1 MSTTSSQT
9 TAQLCSA
16 TPTVS
21 VNDNRGLSVRTLQYN
36 RCTVGEA
43 ANEWVTQQH
52 FNALGQLISRLD
64 PRFHSAQQS
73 DPAVLPNFSYQNALS
88 GQVLQNH
95 SQDAGRHITLH
106 DVAGGPVWQENSR
119 GFLKRLAY
127 DALHRVSAIFEQ
139 DGASA
144 PERVSERFVYGQQ
157 AGPFDTFGRL
167 LRHYDTAGLNEVLH
181 YNYRGQPLQ
190 SVRQLLFDDA
200 AQSDWPADETQRV
213 TWLEAERYA
222 SSITYNALDEVLGTV
237 DALGNQQHRY
247 LDVAGQLARS
257 GLTLAADSEERPVLT
272 SITYSAGGQV
282 LREVAGN
289 GVVSTY
295 TYEPQTLRLS
305 RLTATRP
312 ALAGRSTL
320 LQDLNYSYDPVGNIL
335 SIDDAA
341 IATAYANNQ
350 QVEPVNAYQY
360 DALYQLCAA
369 SGREN
374 IGASRQGPIL
384 PVAGGLDANQYSN
397 YSRQYR
403 YDRGGNLTQMRHVGF
418 SSYTLDMQVSN
429 TSNRAVAQ
437 TGFLTATDV
446 EGQFDAAGNL
456 QQLVAGQPLAWDG
469 RNQLQRVTQI
479 QRSGA
484 DDDEE
489 HYQYDGAGARVR
501 KTMVSQTSGTTRR
514 AQVIYLPGLELRR
527 TQRTQGTTTAT
538 EEELHVLSLGST
550 GRQQVRLLHWVTGQ
564 PTDIPNNQLRG
575 SLGNQIGSSVLE
587 LDQNADVLTQE
598 EYYPFGGTAV
608 WSGKSTS
615 ETKYKFVRYSGK
627 ERDATG
633 LYYYGFRYYGP
644 WLGRWINPD
653 PGGTVDGLNLYRMVG
668 NNPNNYMDPNGQ
680 NRISEE
686 FVWFGHMKALEDAS
700 RKGNFAVS
708 FRSAGKATLGAIAKG
723 AAAKGHNILEK
734 TIKKSS
740 IEKAYGAD
748 KAPSLL
754 AKLKAAGIEG
764 YVGHWDN
771 MGLAGI
777 YLSGVNEHDMPILPI
792 DINNLEASL
801 APLKTHANWSTMPF
815 TGDYDMHDLITFRGA
830 GRPRTVLAD
839 SKEEK
844 DIIDMMN
851 RYVAAADPG
860 RPFDIKQR
868 NVIRHGPQVNFLSHM
883 LASEPEVVANFGGLL
898 GAVARPGE
906 FPVAMLD
913 RGQWTTLNN
922 IEQLDSYYTLVGARI
937 KESWKPGG
945 VRIFKGDD
953 IVNLGRKPYR
963 TCVAAS

>member
-1 MSTTSSQT
+1 MSTSSNLS
-9 TAQLCSA
+9 TAQLCSG
-16 TPTVS
+16 TPTVA
-21 VNDNRGLSVRTLQYN
+21 VIDNRGLSVRTLQYN
-36 RCTVGEA
+36 RSVVGEVTD
-43 ANEWVTQQH
+43 ERVTQQH
-52 FNALGQLISRLD
+52 FNVLGQLLSSTD
-64 PRFHSAQQS
+64 PRFYSAQQS
-73 DPAVLPNFSYQNALS
+73 DPAVLPNFRYQHSLS
-88 GQVLQNH
+88 GQVLLNQ
-95 SQDAGRHITLH
+95 SQDAGRYLTLL
-106 DVAGGPVWQENSR
+106 DVEGGPVWQENSH
-119 GFLKRLAY
+119 GFFKRFTY
-127 DALHRVSAIFEQ
+127 DALHRVSAVYEQ
-139 DGASA
+139 DGADA
-144 PERVSERFVYGQQ
+144 PERVSERYVYGQQ
-157 AGPFDTFGRL
+157 AGSFDTFGRL
-167 LRHYDTAGLNEVLH
+167 LRHYDTTGLNEVQH

-190 SVRQLLFDDA
+190 TVRQLLLDDA
-200 AQSDWPADETQRV
+200 AQSDWPADETQCAAR
-213 TWLEAERYA
+213 LEAERY
-222 SSITYNALDEVLGTV
+222 SSSVTYNALDEVLGTV
-237 DALGNQQHRY
+237 DALGNQQQRY
-247 LDVAGQLARS
+247 LDVAGQLASS
-257 GLTLAADSEERPVLT
+257 GLTLAADSEERPVLA
-272 SITYSAGGQV
+272 SITYSAAGQV

-312 ALAGRSTL
+312 ALVGRSTL
-320 LQDLNYSYDPVGNIL
+320 LQDLSYTYDPVGNIL

-341 IATAYANNQ
+341 IATSYANNQ

-374 IGASRQGPIL
+374 TGASRQGPIL

-608 WSGKSTS
+608 WSGKNTS

-633 LYYYGFRYYGP
+633 LYYYGFRYYAP
-644 WLGRWINPD
+644 WLGRWISPD
-653 PGGTVDGLNLYRMVG
+653 PGGTVDGLNLFRFVRGNPVG
-668 NNPNNYMDPNGQ
+668 LIDPNGMAPQ
-680 NRISEE
+680 DVDEAYQHMLSTGTEWATAFAGANKNYADFKHRAALNFTLLKDMALNPAEHNFVEGIKGEE
-686 FVWFGHMKALEDAS
+686 FYAVHFSEGDHQTEKGMVFRS
-700 RKGNFAVS
+700 RKNLQSMGIKFKEDHTTDVDLLEFATDDFS
-708 FRSAGKATLGAIAKG
+708 FFSLEIGASPKKPTSRFGAHRYRIPLTNVLTEQRGQHAHIQSNEMTLPAERPINYEEYPEKQPDWL
-723 AAAKGHNILEK
+723 HNKDIDGFNKSILNK
-734 TIKKSS
+734 
-740 IEKAYGAD
+740 
-748 KAPSLL
+748 
-754 AKLKAAGIEG
+754 
-764 YVGHWDN
+764 VG
-771 MGLAGI
+771 GTE
-777 YLSGVNEHDMPILPI
+777 VTPI
-792 DINNLEASL
+792 DILFDSENIAE
-801 APLKTHANWSTMPF
+801 TMARS
-815 TGDYDMHDLITFRGA
+815 I
-830 GRPRTVLAD
+830 V
-839 SKEEK
+839 K
-844 DIIDMMN
+844 DIRNLKDFTPKEI
-851 RYVAAADPG
+851 YSADTS
-860 RPFDIKQR
+860 D
-868 NVIRHGPQVNFLSHM
+868 
-883 LASEPEVVANFGGLL
+883 
-898 GAVARPGE
+898 
-906 FPVAMLD
+906 
-913 RGQWTTLNN
+913 
-922 IEQLDSYYTLVGARI
+922 
-937 KESWKPGG
+937 
-945 VRIFKGDD
+945 VRDK
-953 IVNLGRKPYR
+953 IVNSFYR
-963 TCVAAS
+963 PQLLVPSRLLLKRGEYKYTPPRSG

>member
-653 PGGTVDGLNLYRMVG
+653 PGGTVDGLNLYRMVR
-668 NNPNNYMDPNGQ
+668 NNPVNYVDNAGQMGIRYDPATDTFASDHSRPGSHLNLGVLEGVVKDIINTTPLNDAEQ
-680 NRISEE
+680 LLLATHDPQSKGNAKQIAQKMKSQKFLSIFNCAVCHKIPYSAVEKSLLKLVQTNPAPLTSAWSTLELLLQGLHGHGFASAAAQEVALLQSNLASPSTKPQVAVNVNRILNE
-686 FVWFGHMKALEDAS
+686 FDAS
-700 RKGNFAVS
+700 TDNLYVGFAQ
-708 FRSAGKATLGAIAKG
+708 T
-723 AAAKGHNILEK
+723 N
-734 TIKKSS
+734 SS
-740 IEKAYGAD
+740 IGARID
-748 KAPSLL
+748 KHYDVVSPGTAPVAATPRGANLEQSLN
-754 AKLKAAGIEG
+754 
-764 YVGHWDN
+764 H
-771 MGLAGI
+771 
-777 YLSGVNEHDMPILPI
+777 
-792 DINNLEASL
+792 LEASL
-801 APLKTHANWSTMPF
+801 GLKKTSPIQQVIKGLKW
-815 TGDYDMHDLITFRGA
+815 
-830 GRPRTVLAD
+830 
-839 SKEEK
+839 EESS
-844 DIIDMMN
+844 
-851 RYVAAADPG
+851 
-860 RPFDIKQR
+860 
-868 NVIRHGPQVNFLSHM
+868 NVDHIGW
-883 LASEPEVVANFGGLL
+883 VV
-898 GAVARPGE
+898 V
-906 FPVAMLD
+906 V
-913 RGQWTTLNN
+913 
-922 IEQLDSYYTLVGARI
+922 
-937 KESWKPGG
+937 
-945 VRIFKGDD
+945 
-953 IVNLGRKPYR
+953 
-963 TCVAAS
+963 